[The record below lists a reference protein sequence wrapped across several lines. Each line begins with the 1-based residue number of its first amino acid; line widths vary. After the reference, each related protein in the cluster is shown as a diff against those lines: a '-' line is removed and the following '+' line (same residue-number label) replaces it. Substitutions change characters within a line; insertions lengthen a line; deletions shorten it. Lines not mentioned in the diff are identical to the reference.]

1 MRWGWAALW
10 AIALALGTVIFVP
23 EVRLAGLLAIGV
35 LAAVAARKIGYC
47 QHPGPLGLLPP
58 VTNPDGTRT
67 EAQWFCDQCGRSWPA
82 AIASEQ
88 RLVRRFDGF
97 DQTKAMDAAR
107 RAEDLRRR
115 QQHLALRRAGLEP
128 AKRPPSRLRP
138 DAAEVVPIS
147 QVRHFVK

>member
-1 MRWGWAALW
+1 MALGAAL
-10 AIALALGTVIFVP
+10 FVP
-23 EVRLAGLLAIGV
+23 EVRLAAIVAVAV
-35 LAAVAARKIGYC
+35 LAAVAARKFAHC

-58 VTNPDGTRT
+58 VTNADGTRS
-67 EAQWFCDQCGRSWPA
+67 EAQWFCDRCGHSWPA

-97 DQTKAMDAAR
+97 DQSKAIDAAR

-128 AKRPPSRLRP
+128 KRQAKLRP
-138 DAAEVVPIS
+138 DAAEVVPIA
-147 QVRHFVK
+147 QVRQFGK